1 MTITLNNIDIGDLP
15 NDGTGD
21 PLRIAFDKINLNFTE
36 LGLLAPSGPNG
47 SFLYASNGFSVGTSN
62 FAYDATNNSILLA
75 ANVTLSGNVTI
86 GNSAN
91 RLANIYVGQSS
102 LKLGNVTVTESS
114 NVMSF
119 PITVDTTRNAS
130 ILVNNMSVE
139 GNGTIAGQL
148 TVGNSYY
155 RTFNIT
161 TTTNTVDQIL
171 FQMPAVDFKFGT
183 FHIDSREANSNNS
196 QTVTLT
202 VNKAQSNTGLRF
214 CVSGTTFVGNA
225 VTDYNSSI
233 IFGNVRVMVSPFP
246 ATTVEHTVTYQIT
259 N

>member
-36 LGLLAPSGPNG
+36 LGLLAPTGANG
-47 SFLYASNGFSVGTSN
+47 SFLYASNGFSVGTPN
-62 FAYDATNNSILLA
+62 FAYDASNNSILLA

-86 GNSAN
+86 GTSSNTVG
-91 RLANIYVGQSS
+91 NIYVGQSS
-102 LKLGNVTVTESS
+102 LKLGNVTVTESG
-114 NVMSF
+114 NVVSF
-119 PITVDTTRNAS
+119 PITVDTTQKAS
-130 ILVNNMSVE
+130 IAVNDLSVD

-148 TVGNSYY
+148 KVGNSYY
-155 RTFNIT
+155 RTFSVT
-161 TTTNTVDQIL
+161 TSDNTSDQII
-171 FQMPAVDFKFGT
+171 FQIPAVDFKFGT
-183 FHIDSREANSNNS
+183 FYIDSRESNSNNS

-202 VNKAQSNTGLRF
+202 VNKAQSNTAVRF
-214 CVSGTTFVGNA
+214 CASGTTFVGNV

-246 ATTVEHTVTYQIT
+246 STAVEHTVTYQIT